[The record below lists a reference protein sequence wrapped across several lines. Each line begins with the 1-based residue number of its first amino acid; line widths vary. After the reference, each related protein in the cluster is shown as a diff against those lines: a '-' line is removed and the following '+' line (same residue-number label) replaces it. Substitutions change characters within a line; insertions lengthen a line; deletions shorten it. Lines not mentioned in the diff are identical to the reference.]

1 MSLATKRSI
10 KLYDHL
16 SAKQKAAVALGI
28 YDPAEIEIIAG
39 TVERKSYTMMDAQ
52 FTDWSDYAFK
62 ISTVLGMSYW
72 QARSVEY
79 KLKHG
84 VRGAALVSDDERTD
98 LSMLECE
105 RVLMADVIA
114 AIPKAQSNQKAAL
127 EALRT
132 LAQENGFQFEDC
144 LRLADITI
152 DEVERLDDV
161 ESRQDRLDYF
171 LENLRGVAPHD

>member
-16 SAKQKAAVALGI
+16 TNKQKAAVALGI
-28 YDPAEIEIIAG
+28 YDPAEIEILTS

-72 QARSVEY
+72 QLRSVEY

-84 VRGAALVSDDERTD
+84 VRGAALVADEERTD
-98 LSMLECE
+98 PAKVERE
-105 RVLMADVIA
+105 RVLIADVMA
-114 AIPKAQSNQKAAL
+114 AIPKAQANQKAAL
-127 EALRT
+127 TALQT
-132 LAQENGFQFEDC
+132 LAAENGFQFEDC
-144 LRLADITI
+144 LKLADIAL
-152 DEVERLDDV
+152 DEIERFGLPLV
-161 ESRQDRLDYF
+161 L
-171 LENLRGVAPHD
+171 